1 VTIETQPLSNMAP
14 QRVAA
19 AALQG
24 FFSITEL
31 WSLSARQ
38 QRTLLGDPAESTFF
52 KWKSI
57 KSAKRLDSGTLERIS
72 YILGIHKALRVLLP
86 TERAAF
92 EWVKKPNTAPLFKG
106 HTALSRML
114 TGRVAD
120 LYEVR
125 KYLDGERG

>member
-1 VTIETQPLSNMAP
+1 MGVHAQDLSKMD
-14 QRVAA
+14 QERVAT

-24 FFSITEL
+24 FFNITGYWGL
-31 WSLSARQ
+31 TAKQ
-38 QRTLLGDPAESTFF
+38 QRTLLGEPAESTFF
-52 KWKSI
+52 KWKSA

-92 EWVKKPNTAPLFKG
+92 DWVKKPNAAPLFKG
-106 HTALSRML
+106 QTALLRML